1 MYQVR
6 PPGHHAGVKQ
16 AMGFCLHNN
25 AAVAASAAQ
34 MAGAKRVLIVDWVTR
49 GTPCAS
55 CYAALVAFIALFAFI
70 HTAGTI
76 KKPLCLSYAKCKS
89 FIL

>member
-34 MAGAKRVLIVDWVTR
+34 MAGAKRVLIVDWVTW

-55 CYAALVAFIALFAFI
+55 CYAALVAFI